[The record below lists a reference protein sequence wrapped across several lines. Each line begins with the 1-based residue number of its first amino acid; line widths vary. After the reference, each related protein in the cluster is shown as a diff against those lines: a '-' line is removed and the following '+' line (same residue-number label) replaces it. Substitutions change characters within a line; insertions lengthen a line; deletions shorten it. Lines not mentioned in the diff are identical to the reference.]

1 MSDCDF
7 SKTFLGGLCE
17 AAAYRCPG
25 LAVHLPLFLSETVV
39 LSMEGVGAVRVS
51 ALGRA
56 WALGL
61 TGGGS
66 PGWICTRFNHQA
78 GARGIPDDCGPTGW
92 ENRSKAQLG

>member
-25 LAVHLPLFLSETVV
+25 LAMHLPLFLSETVV

-51 ALGRA
+51 AGQGLGSGVDWWGFTRV
-56 WALGL
+56 ALHPL
-61 TGGGS
+61 
-66 PGWICTRFNHQA
+66 
-78 GARGIPDDCGPTGW
+78 
-92 ENRSKAQLG
+92 

>member
-25 LAVHLPLFLSETVV
+25 LAVHLPLFLLETVV